1 MNFLF
6 PVNSR
11 SENSRVSNINANLH
25 AKLHAKMHYIRK
37 NPAITTTQV
46 VTANPVVT
54 TNPVVTVVSST
65 KKDSSII
72 NKIIKAVVSK

>member
-11 SENSRVSNINANLH
+11 SENSRVSNINA
-25 AKLHAKMHYIRK
+25 KMHAKMHYIRK
-37 NPAITTTQV
+37 TPAVTTPPL
-46 VTANPVVT
+46 VTAAPA
-54 TNPVVTVVSST
+54 VTVVSST